1 MKKMNYKKSIILGFL
16 TVYVLSMIF
25 STKMIEDNYKLRHNS
40 LIYKDFVRKGV
51 STGFTYVSKFRNIL
65 GTFLKNVYLCT

>member
-1 MKKMNYKKSIILGFL
+1 MPPRYLEGIFWRCLANNLLSHFL
-16 TVYVLSMIF
+16 ISY
-25 STKMIEDNYKLRHNS
+25 NYKLRHNS